1 MKSSYINTGKQI
13 INKGVS
19 FPEITGSTEF
29 VYYSNST
36 GYTQSFDNY
45 TSTKNKILYSVCIDW
60 IQFICT
66 SKDSARLF
74 SNDKAEGRV
83 YSEKIMVHKNPN
95 FKSLHKIIY
104 NGNEVC
110 EVYSESNNPVFEQNE
125 VLVKLAN
132 PLLYQSDWHITA
144 NSVMAYYGL
153 EFNRLTR
160 LDIALDG
167 EHILKIID
175 LLNKYTRSHTIQI
188 GNGAIKVRGLE
199 FCKQEHLWLSLSIGK
214 VKSGISA
221 TVYDK
226 SAELKD
232 SGKGYIKDLWLQNG
246 IESDKMGRLEIQL
259 SKNRLKRCNIKSLE
273 MLSSGDFLC
282 SILENQLRPW
292 LKFYSVRKKDM
303 LNHRKEVAIKKG
315 REIRY
320 IKWNH
325 LPHNTTLLPMFDY
338 VSDSTYFNARNY
350 ISFGLKEIRKA
361 PEELHDDEIR
371 VIRDYAY
378 KYELQDYLMHKIRL
392 VFGNNPDSMYC
403 GFISKLSDSPEELP
417 GKTSQQDF

>member
-36 GYTQSFDNY
+36 GYTPSFDNY
-45 TSTKNKILYSVCIDW
+45 TSTKNKSLYSVCIDW

-66 SKDSARLF
+66 STDSTRLF
-74 SNDKAEGRV
+74 STNNAKGRF
-83 YSEKIMVHKNPN
+83 YSEKITVHKNPN
-95 FKSLHKIIY
+95 FKYLHKIIFD
-104 NGNEVC
+104 GNEVC
-110 EVYSESNNPVFEQNE
+110 EVYSEPNNRVFEQNE
-125 VLVKLAN
+125 VMVKIAN
-132 PLLYQSDWHITA
+132 PLLYQTDWYTTA
-144 NSVMAYYGL
+144 NRVLAYYGL
-153 EFNRLTR
+153 EFCRVTR

-167 EHILKIID
+167 EHTLKIID

-188 GNGAIKVRGLE
+188 GNGAIKVRGME
-199 FCKQEHLWLSLSIGK
+199 FCKKEHRWLSFAIGR
-214 VKSGISA
+214 VKSGISV

-226 SAELKD
+226 SAEITD

-246 IESDKMGRLEIQL
+246 IDSVGRLEIQL
-259 SKNRLKRCNIKSLE
+259 SKNRLKRCSIKSLE
-273 MLSSGDFLC
+273 MLSSGEFLC
-282 SILENQLRPW
+282 SVLENQLRLW

-303 LNHRKEVAIKKG
+303 LNHRKELAIKKG

-338 VSDSTYFNARNY
+338 VSDSTYINARNY
-350 ISFGLKEIRKA
+350 ISFGLKEIRRA
-361 PEELHDDEIR
+361 PEESHDDEIR
-371 VIRDYAY
+371 VIRDYAF
-378 KYELQDYLMHKIRL
+378 KYELQDYLMRKIRL
-392 VFGNNPDSMYC
+392 VFGNSPDEMYC
-403 GFISKLSDSPEELP
+403 GFISNLSDSPGNMQGITP
-417 GKTSQQDF
+417 NQNF